1 MASAPPCK
9 GPGSAFTEWRSRV
22 PGKKWSFFDNGMPGL
37 HLTINPPKPSPSEV
51 HLVQQYLDRGIRLND
66 QERASILRGR
76 DDGVATVKTI
86 LDQMIPG
93 FAPDKRLKFANQI
106 VDALLDKS
114 VAAQLSR
121 EAPSPQDQ
129 FQQETDKL
137 NAVLRAPSPSLLQ
150 QIPVGVSVTIHFDSI
165 FSGRR

>member
-1 MASAPPCK
+1 
-9 GPGSAFTEWRSRV
+9 V
-22 PGKKWSFFDNGMPGL
+22 PGNKWSFFDNGMLGL
-37 HLTINPPKPSPSEV
+37 HLTINPPKSSPAEV
-51 HLVQQYLDRGIRLND
+51 HVVQQYLDRGIRLND

-76 DDGVATVKTI
+76 DQGVGAVKTI
-86 LDQMIPG
+86 LDRMIPG
-93 FAPDKRLKFANQI
+93 FTPDKRLKFAGQI

-114 VAAQLSR
+114 VIGQLSR

-137 NAVLRAPSPSLLQ
+137 NAVLRAPTPSLLQ

>member
-1 MASAPPCK
+1 M
-9 GPGSAFTEWRSRV
+9 PGR
-22 PGKKWSFFDNGMPGL
+22 KWSFFENGMPGL
-37 HLTINPPKPSPSEV
+37 HLTINPLKPLPPEV
-51 HLVQQYLDRGIRLND
+51 HVVRQYLGRGIVLND

-76 DDGVATVKTI
+76 DEGVGTVKTI
-86 LDQMIPG
+86 LDQTIPG
-93 FAPDKRLKFANQI
+93 FAPDMRLKFANQI

-114 VAAQLSR
+114 VSAQLSR

-137 NAVLRAPSPSLLQ
+137 NAVLRAPTPSLLQ
-150 QIPVGVSVTIHFDSI
+150 QVPVGVSVTIHFDSI

>member
-1 MASAPPCK
+1 M
-9 GPGSAFTEWRSRV
+9 PGR
-22 PGKKWSFFDNGMPGL
+22 KWSFFENGMPGL
-37 HLTINPPKPSPSEV
+37 HLTINPLKPLPPEV
-51 HLVQQYLDRGIRLND
+51 QVVRRYLDQGIVLNY

-76 DDGVATVKTI
+76 DEGVGTVKTI
-86 LDQMIPG
+86 LDQTIPG
-93 FAPDKRLKFANQI
+93 FAPDTRLKFDKQI

-137 NAVLRAPSPSLLQ
+137 NTVLRAPTPSLLQ
-150 QIPVGVSVTIHFDSI
+150 QVPVGVSVTIHFDSI
-165 FSGRR
+165 LGGRR